1 MTDIARWKRR
11 AARKSEVKGR
21 AQEPS
26 HMFKM
31 CRVVGCKK
39 TARAGTGDGLDTRFC
54 RSHADHYARHGS
66 PYHAS
71 FKASEINPFRRAA
84 VEWLVVNEGDR
95 VVANALLRVRRLYD
109 QAGPYVEAFRLRGMS
124 PKERAKAA
132 WARLRQHEVDPRM
145 VVAAWLA
152 VEAKT
157 AADPQSETKGEFK
170 RVQAAK
176 IVHRL
181 ASGSHK
187 SWPQGGGKTT
197 ELHVYPASRGNV
209 LRRLGEDIEQAAEL
223 VTERYV
229 KAATETLGM
238 TNRRAAPR
246 HLAVRRRFS
255 KRRSNSSV

>member
-31 CRVVGCKK
+31 CRVVGCKN
-39 TARAGTGDGLDTRFC
+39 TPRAGTGDGLDTRFC

-71 FKASEINPFRRAA
+71 FKASEINPYRRAA
-84 VEWLVVNEGDR
+84 VEWLVDNEGDR
-95 VVANALLRVRRLYD
+95 VVANALQRVRGLYD
-109 QAGPYVEAFRLRGMS
+109 RAGPHVEAFRLRGMS
-124 PKERAKAA
+124 SGERAKAA

-157 AADPQSETKGEFK
+157 AADPRAETKSEFK
-170 RVQAAK
+170 QVQAAK

-181 ASGSHK
+181 ASEATRAGSK
-187 SWPQGGGKTT
+187 AAARPLSCTSTRPPEATSCVILAKTSNAPQRW
-197 ELHVYPASRGNV
+197 SRSGMRNSLPV
-209 LRRLGEDIEQAAEL
+209 ILQWL
-223 VTERYV
+223 VTVALYV
-229 KAATETLGM
+229 P
-238 TNRRAAPR
+238 PR
-246 HLAVRRRFS
+246 GS
-255 KRRSNSSV
+255 

>member
-31 CRVVGCKK
+31 CRVVGCKN
-39 TARAGTGDGLDTRFC
+39 TPRAGTGDGLDTRFC

-71 FKASEINPFRRAA
+71 FKASEINPYRRAA
-84 VEWLVVNEGDR
+84 VEWLVDNEGDR
-95 VVANALLRVRRLYD
+95 VVANALQRVRGLYD
-109 QAGPYVEAFRLRGMS
+109 RAGPHVEAFRLRGMS
-124 PKERAKAA
+124 SGERAKAA

-157 AADPQSETKGEFK
+157 AADPRAETKSEFK
-170 RVQAAK
+170 QVQAAK

-187 SWPQGGGKTT
+187 SWQQGGGKTT

-209 LRRLGEDIEQAAEL
+209 LRHLGEDIERAAEM
-223 VTERYV
+223 VAERYAKQPTGDPAV
-229 KAATETLGM
+229 ARYGGTL
-238 TNRRAAPR
+238 RAAPR
-246 HLAVRRRFS
+246 KLKVRRRVA
-255 KRRSNSSV
+255 RSV

>member
-1 MTDIARWKRR
+1 MTDVARWKRR
-11 AARKSEVKGR
+11 TARKMEVKRR
-21 AQEPS
+21 AEEPS

-66 PYHAS
+66 PYRAS
-71 FKASEINPFRRAA
+71 FKAIEINPYRRAA
-84 VEWLVVNEGDR
+84 VEWLIANASDR
-95 VVANALLRVRRLYD
+95 LVANALQRVRGLYE
-109 QAGPYVEAFRLRGMS
+109 QAGLHVETFRLRGML
-124 PKERAKAA
+124 PKERANAA
-132 WARLRQHEVDPRM
+132 WARLRHHKVDPLT
-145 VVAAWLA
+145 VLAAWLA

-157 AADPQSETKGEFK
+157 VADPQAETKVEFR

-187 SWPQGGGKTT
+187 SWPQGAGKVT

-209 LRRLGEDIEQAAEL
+209 LRHLGEDLERAAEL
-223 VTERYV
+223 VAEPYMKQSKSGPAVVRSGR
-229 KAATETLGM
+229 ALRATP
-238 TNRRAAPR
+238 RA
-246 HLAVRRRFS
+246 LKVRRR
-255 KRRSNSSV
+255 SVSRQ

>member
-11 AARKSEVKGR
+11 AARKAEVKGR

-31 CRVVGCKK
+31 CRVVGCKN

-54 RSHADHYARHGS
+54 RSHADQYARHGS
-66 PYHAS
+66 PYRSS
-71 FKASEINPFRRAA
+71 FKACEINPYRRAA
-84 VEWLVVNEGDR
+84 VEWLVANEGNKL
-95 VVANALLRVRRLYD
+95 VVNALQRVRGLYD
-109 QAGPYVEAFRLRGMS
+109 RAGPHVEAFRLRGMS
-124 PKERAKAA
+124 PGDRAKAA
-132 WARLRQHEVDPRM
+132 WARLRQHGVDPRL

-152 VEAKT
+152 IEAKT
-157 AADPQSETKGEFK
+157 AADPQSETKSEFK

-187 SWPQGGGKTT
+187 GWRQGGGKTT

-209 LRRLGEDIEQAAEL
+209 LRHLGEDIESAAEL
-223 VTERYV
+223 V
-229 KAATETLGM
+229 AAHYAKWATTRFALVRSGA
-238 TNRRAAPR
+238 TPRATPR
-246 HLAVRRRFS
+246 SLKVRRR
-255 KRRSNSSV
+255 SVSRQ